1 MSKPPQNDGERVV
14 WMAVYAA
21 AWSSVRCKL
30 GEIAAHGLRGTMTP
44 RDIAEIASNDAD
56 LALDELRRLAGFK
69 ESSAYAVIGDPAG
82 CHHLCDYP
90 APMFGTEKEPCPKC
104 GRYYLDG

>member
-1 MSKPPQNDGERVV
+1 MSKPPQNDGERVA

-21 AWSSVRCKL
+21 AWSSIRAKL
-30 GEIAAHGLRGTMTP
+30 GQVEAHGVRSTLIP
-44 RDIAEIASNDAD
+44 RDIAEIASNEAD

-82 CHHLCDYP
+82 CHHLVSYSESK
-90 APMFGTEKEPCPKC
+90 FGTEKEPCAKC